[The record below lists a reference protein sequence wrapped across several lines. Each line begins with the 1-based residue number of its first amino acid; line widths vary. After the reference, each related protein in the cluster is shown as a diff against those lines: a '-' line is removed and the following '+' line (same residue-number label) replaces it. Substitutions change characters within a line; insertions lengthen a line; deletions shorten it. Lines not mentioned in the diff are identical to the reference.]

1 MGGCSGGPELH
12 HDDEAR
18 KIVGLEPNAPRVAG
32 QTQADARQQRR
43 DPQALPRTTQ
53 PGGGPLYLRYD
64 RPMAAAVHLEPD
76 PFDKVV
82 EELLSDPQLQAEL
95 DEQHA
100 KIDRGEA
107 KLYSEDEVATRLRA
121 LGVPLP
127 DEDASGE

>member
-1 MGGCSGGPELH
+1 M
-12 HDDEAR
+12 
-18 KIVGLEPNAPRVAG
+18 AG
-32 QTQADARQQRR
+32 
-43 DPQALPRTTQ
+43 
-53 PGGGPLYLRYD
+53 
-64 RPMAAAVHLEPD
+64 AVHLEPD

-82 EELLSDPQLQAEL
+82 DELLSDPQLQAEL

-107 KLYSEDEVATRLRA
+107 RLYTQDEVEARLRA

>member
-1 MGGCSGGPELH
+1 
-12 HDDEAR
+12 
-18 KIVGLEPNAPRVAG
+18 
-32 QTQADARQQRR
+32 
-43 DPQALPRTTQ
+43 
-53 PGGGPLYLRYD
+53 
-64 RPMAAAVHLEPD
+64 MAAAVHLEPD